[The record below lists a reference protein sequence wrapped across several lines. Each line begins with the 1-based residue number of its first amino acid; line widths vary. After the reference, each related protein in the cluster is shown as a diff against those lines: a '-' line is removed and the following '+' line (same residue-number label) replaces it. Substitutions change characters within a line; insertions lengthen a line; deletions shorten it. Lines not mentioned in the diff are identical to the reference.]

1 MKRQQLTIP
10 INEELRAFI
19 ERAAAKEDRSVASMV
34 RRLIA
39 EAARR
44 NSEMEPGAGRT
55 PQHYVSLAVVGGCV
69 VRNRDLHVLPRD
81 GASMD

>member
-1 MKRQQLTIP
+1 MKRQQITIP

-19 ERAAAKEDRSVASMV
+19 ERAAAKEDRTVASMV

-44 NSEMEPGAGRT
+44 NSEMERA
-55 PQHYVSLAVVGGCV
+55 A
-69 VRNRDLHVLPRD
+69 
-81 GASMD
+81 

>member
-1 MKRQQLTIP
+1 MSKRQQITIP

-39 EAARR
+39 EAARS
-44 NSEMEPGAGRT
+44 SET
-55 PQHYVSLAVVGGCV
+55 PREREA
-69 VRNRDLHVLPRD
+69 
-81 GASMD
+81 A